1 MVLIEKILVPIDGSE
16 QSNHALEYA
25 LDIAEKYSAKIVLL
39 NVIEPVVFTF
49 PIFLTTPT
57 VIPPDQI
64 EYQNAIQKKHK
75 KMLDQSFRMV
85 KKLKPS
91 LMIEKRQC
99 TGRPADEIVRISSEE
114 NLDLI
119 IMGSRGLG
127 GIKQFFLGSVSDR
140 VADEAKCP
148 VLLVKKVEDR

>member
-1 MVLIEKILVPIDGSE
+1 MGYSLDGKRV
-16 QSNHALEYA
+16 AV
-25 LDIAEKYSAKIVLL
+25 DG
-39 NVIEPVVFTF
+39 NVSLHDLSLGSHFITVHCYDSVSGTYVFTF

-114 NLDLI
+114 NFDLI

-148 VLLVKKVEDR
+148 VLLVKKMEDR